1 LGQFGPHQIDSY
13 LPADASMEWLESGD
27 AIVEEVLSM
36 DLLSA
41 SEVHGY
47 IYQVGG
53 ARGGECPGGS
63 STYPLNS
70 TLEIQMGVILDLV
83 DIFRVKDNQWSHR
96 DELKD
101 IGPLFHFGQFE
112 AGV

>member
-1 LGQFGPHQIDSY
+1 MRLSKKFYPWIYYQLPRSMAIFIKWEGP
-13 LPADASMEWLESGD
+13 G
-27 AIVEEVLSM
+27 EENS
-36 DLLSA
+36 
-41 SEVHGY
+41 
-47 IYQVGG
+47 
-53 ARGGECPGGS
+53 PGGS